1 MGKKIK
7 KMVIT
12 TGIVGLMLFGMT
24 GCSKGEVIETS
35 APVQTEATTEADLDV
50 RINLETTEVDI
61 NNETVKAEVYETDAE
76 GGFVGKT
83 EDGEVLASMGNYGE
97 YGKEAYELLKLNW
110 VNGIYENEAELRAQA
125 PNILGSISDEN
136 LEVIIQELLSL
147 NRPNS
152 TPQETTQNTGESL
165 TVPTSVESTKAPE
178 SEPTQAVETETKQA
192 EPQQT
197 TPAPQPTQAPAET
210 QSQVNN
216 TPPAA
221 ISQEEE
227 DAIWDQ
233 AAKDLGLGEEVDAS
247 TKVTISDGITGDP
260 EDNQGWNWH

>member
-83 EDGEVLASMGNYGE
+83 EGGEVLASMGRYGE
-97 YGKEAYELLKLNW
+97 YGKEAYDLLVADW
-110 VNGIYENEAELRAQA
+110 VDWIYADEGELRLNATA
-125 PNILGSISDEN
+125 MLGSISEEN
-136 LEVIIQELLSL
+136 YEAIIAEILSIDRGSNPYADL
-147 NRPNS
+147 QTEAQSIQSESKPVQS
-152 TPQETTQNTGESL
+152 TQSESKSSNTNI
-165 TVPTSVESTKAPE
+165 V
-178 SEPTQAVETETKQA
+178 TETKSQQS
-192 EPQQT
+192 ESTPPPQ
-197 TPAPQPTQAPAET
+197 PAPTQPAPEQQLAPGAL
-210 QSQVNN
+210 S
-216 TPPAA
+216 
-221 ISQEEE
+221 EEE
-227 DAIWDQ
+227 IARRESEAGMGQNGNGGSVLEGPIH
-233 AAKDLGLGEEVDAS
+233 L
-247 TKVTISDGITGDP
+247 DP
-260 EDNQGWNWH
+260 GAGQGYDWN

>member
-24 GCSKGEVIETS
+24 GCSKGEVMETS

-50 RINLETTEVDI
+50 RINLETTEVDVGDTTI
-61 NNETVKAEVYETDAE
+61 KAEVYETDAE

-83 EDGEVLASMGNYGE
+83 EDGEIIASMGKYGE
-97 YGKEAYELLKLNW
+97 YGKEAYDLLKFNW
-110 VNGIYENEAELRAQA
+110 ENRIYEDETELRENA
-125 PNILGSISDEN
+125 PIILGSISEEN
-136 LEVIIQELLSL
+136 LEIIIQELLSL
-147 NRPNS
+147 DRGQNPS
-152 TPQETTQNTGESL
+152 QETTQSESL
-165 TVPTSVESTKAPE
+165 TETKPVESTKVPEPTQAPQP
-178 SEPTQAVETETKQA
+178 EPTQAVEPETKQA

-197 TPAPQPTQAPAET
+197 TPSPQP
-210 QSQVNN
+210 QVNN

-221 ISQEEE
+221 ISEEE
-227 DAIWDQ
+227 ADAIWDQ

-247 TKVTISDGITGDP
+247 TKVTISDGISVDP